1 MTVEQ
6 TSAVRR
12 LNWGCGTHP
21 EPGWINSDRKTAPGI
36 DISCDIRQGLPIA
49 DASLDYIVSIHA
61 LQELPYPDLVPALSE
76 LHRVL
81 RPGGVVRLGLPDLDK
96 AVAAYR
102 RGDRDFFLIP
112 DDDMRSVGGKL
123 IAQLVWYGY
132 SRTVFVPE
140 FVEELLLRA
149 GFSEIHHLKVGE
161 TASPFP
167 DIVDL

>member
-96 AVAAYR
+96 APHTVAA
-102 RGDRDFFLIP
+102 
-112 DDDMRSVGGKL
+112 
-123 IAQLVWYGY
+123 IATSSSFPTMTCG
-132 SRTVFVPE
+132 
-140 FVEELLLRA
+140 
-149 GFSEIHHLKVGE
+149 
-161 TASPFP
+161 ASAAS
-167 DIVDL
+167 